1 MSTIALELI
10 AAMLRLGDLGP
21 IHRGE
26 FRREHCTDAGSESLF
41 DFLARYRQITDG
53 NGHVPAM
60 SVVHDRFPHIML
72 PETAATIDLDALV
85 YEARNYKVKMQI
97 QSLSDALVGAIDAA
111 DPITELR
118 RVRQEFDEIMKGAA
132 SSRDLSFAEAAMEIL
147 DDYSAKNILKKGVPW
162 PWETMTAATQ
172 GLHGGEFYIIAGRP
186 KSRKTFVALYVA
198 AFLVKHFKLRVLF
211 ISPEMGNRQ
220 VMIRFMAF
228 LGVVPYAPFKS
239 GELSPE
245 DEDRL
250 FQTIAE
256 VRDVQLGLI
265 SPEFD
270 LDHRDGSFEIP
281 DDGIAANALG
291 AFIVTKA
298 SGQPV
303 GFVEAKIKEHRPH
316 VVIVD
321 SFYRLGVTGGKS
333 YDADWKVITT
343 VSRNL
348 KDIAM
353 EHDVVVLGTHQLNR
367 EADDKVGGLANLGY
381 SDAIGQDCDMA
392 IRVITAKRSTGDKSA
407 LVILGARETPID
419 GVIIHNEPCNN
430 FSEIE
435 PITPA
440 NKKKLLTMLCDE
452 DQEAKMEEQEQAA
465 RAPGAGA
472 PPNAKRGYVR
482 AGGPTRAPA
491 VPANTGIIQTITP
504 EDLKG

>member
-41 DFLARYRQITDG
+41 DFLSRYRQITEG

-72 PETAATIDLDALV
+72 PETSAAIDLDALV

-97 QSLSDALVGAIDAA
+97 QSLSDALIAAIDAT

-118 RVRQEFDEIMKGAA
+118 QVRGTFDEIMKGAS
-132 SSRDLSFAEAAMEIL
+132 SSRDLSFADSALEIL
-147 DDYSAKNILKKGVPW
+147 DDYSNKAILKRGIPW
-162 PWETMTAATQ
+162 PWDTMTAATQ

-186 KSRKTFVALYVA
+186 KSRKTFVALYIA

-239 GELSPE
+239 GELSPQ
-245 DEDRL
+245 DEDQL
-250 FQTIAE
+250 FQAIAE
-256 VRDVQLGLI
+256 VRDIQLGLV
-265 SPEFD
+265 SPGFD
-270 LDHRDGSFEIP
+270 LDQNDGSFQIP
-281 DDGIAANALG
+281 DDTIAPNALG

-303 GFVEAKIKEHRPH
+303 GFVEAKIKEHRPD

-452 DQEAKMEEQEQAA
+452 DQEAKMEEQEQQAA

-472 PPNAKRGYVR
+472 PANARRGYVR
-482 AGGPTRAPA
+482 AGGAKTPAAPA
-491 VPANTGIIQTITP
+491 NPGIFQTITP